1 MSDELKVKLHH
12 SKHDD
17 KVTLQHTQ
25 DVAPIL
31 ESNARARS
39 AYADQPKQ
47 AEMQHVARIP
57 SVVVMEW
64 MKEGIN
70 VMAPNDEDRRRMR
83 LKLNS
88 PEYAYLRT
96 GGGRL

>member
-1 MSDELKVKLHH
+1 MTDDIRVKI
-12 SKHDD
+12 SQD
-17 KVTLQHTQ
+17 KIDNSVTLSHTQ
-25 DVAPIL
+25 DVSSIL

-47 AEMQHVARIP
+47 SELQHVARIP

-70 VMAPNDEDRRRMR
+70 VMAPNHEDRRRIR
-83 LKLNS
+83 SKLNS